1 MSAVPVIML
10 HKPPDWEVPVIML
23 HKPELN
29 QKESTLVSPLVAFQN
44 LSEPYVSSSTS
55 LPCGYGL

>member
-1 MSAVPVIML
+1 MSAVPVNIML

-29 QKESTLVSPLVAFQN
+29 QKESTLCHRWLTIIISCRIPK
-44 LSEPYVSSSTS
+44 TS

>member
-1 MSAVPVIML
+1 MSAVPVNIML

-29 QKESTLVSPLVAFQN
+29 QKESTLCHRWLTIIISCRIPK
-44 LSEPYVSSSTS
+44 SE
-55 LPCGYGL
+55 